1 MRVAIK
7 TTRPIKGSGVVRTMA
22 VMGTAT
28 MNNSTSERIT
38 IGKRMANTVI
48 ATRTNVDK
56 NLRLENEAGVVIG
69 GTIANTT
76 PTITQKAMY
85 RLREAGI
92 EPTCL
97 P

>member
-1 MRVAIK
+1 
-7 TTRPIKGSGVVRTMA
+7 
-22 VMGTAT
+22 
-28 MNNSTSERIT
+28 
-38 IGKRMANTVI
+38 MANTVI